1 MPSRPF
7 VRVLGLIA
15 FSSLF
20 VLSATARDRHSRNV
34 SMHGNEPATSCNDLK
49 IEFDERPAVVQS
61 EERTLTKAE
70 APVLR
75 ATGET
80 NGGVQVVGWEKDE
93 YSVTLCKAAA
103 PYADSAKLLAEIKLV
118 AQGGE
123 VHVNG
128 PSHDDDWT
136 AFLLIRAPKAAAL
149 DLHVNN
155 GPLGIYSV
163 NGKITARAVNGP
175 ITARDCKGEVK
186 LTAQNGPITAKG
198 TSGTVELHTDNGP
211 ISSEETSGSVDIRTE
226 NGPIEVALSG
236 SSWNGSGLQAH
247 AQNGPL
253 TIRVPHGYQSG
264 VVVESEGHSP
274 FACHASVCSEGR
286 KTWEDDKKRV
296 EFGSGPTLVR
306 ASTVNG
312 PISID

>member
-7 VRVLGLIA
+7 IRVLGAIA

-20 VLSATARDRHSRNV
+20 ALSATARDRHSRNI
-34 SMHGNEPATSCNDLK
+34 STHGNEPATSCNDLK
-49 IEFDERPAVVQS
+49 IEFDERPAVTQS

-70 APVLR
+70 APTLR
-75 ATGET
+75 VTGET

-103 PYADSAKLLAEIKLV
+103 ADADSAKLLAEIKLV
-118 AQGGE
+118 TQGGE
-123 VHVNG
+123 VHATG

-136 AFLLIRAPKAAAL
+136 TFLLIRAPKTATL

-163 NGKITARAVNGP
+163 NGKIVARAVNGP

-186 LTAQNGPITAKG
+186 LSAQNGPISAKG
-198 TSGTVELHTDNGP
+198 TSGTVELHTENGP
-211 ISSEETSGSVDIRTE
+211 ITSEETSGSVDIRTQ
-226 NGPIEVALSG
+226 NGPIEVSLSG

>member
-1 MPSRPF
+1 
-7 VRVLGLIA
+7 L
-15 FSSLF
+15 
-20 VLSATARDRHSRNV
+20 
-34 SMHGNEPATSCNDLK
+34 
-49 IEFDERPAVVQS
+49 
-61 EERTLTKAE
+61 
-70 APVLR
+70 PVLR

-118 AQGGE
+118 AQNGE
-123 VHVNG
+123 VHVTG
-128 PSHDDDWT
+128 PSHDEDWT
-136 AFLLIRAPKAAAL
+136 AFLLIRAPKGATL
-149 DLHVNN
+149 DVHVNN
-155 GPLGIYSV
+155 GPLGLYSV
-163 NGKITARAVNGP
+163 NGKITAQAVNGP
-175 ITARDCKGEVK
+175 ISARDCKGEVK

-198 TSGTVELHTDNGP
+198 TSGTVELHTENGP
-211 ISSEETSGSVDIRTE
+211 ISSEETSGTVDIRTQ
-226 NGPIEVALSG
+226 NGPIDVALSG
-236 SSWNGSGLQAH
+236 SNWNGSGLQAH